1 MCVSSYCRGV
11 EPGSDELLTIPE
23 AIERLRISRTHFFRL
38 KRQGVI
44 VGMRLGH
51 RTLIPSREIARLIAE
66 RYHPPAPKSD
76 G

>member
-1 MCVSSYCRGV
+1 MCVSSYGRGM
-11 EPGSDELLTIPE
+11 EPADDRLLTIPE

-66 RYHPPAPKSD
+66 RYRPPSD
-76 G
+76 DG

>member
-1 MCVSSYCRGV
+1 MHAGFVLRSPHGTR
-11 EPGSDELLTIPE
+11 PRRPLAHHPE
-23 AIERLRISRTHFFRL
+23 AIQALRISRTHFFRL

-51 RTLIPSREIARLIAE
+51 RTLIPSREISRLIDE
-66 RYHPPAPKSD
+66 RYHPPKSD

>member
-1 MCVSSYCRGV
+1 MQVWPYGRV
-11 EPGSDELLTIPE
+11 MEPGSDDRLLTIPE
-23 AIERLRISRTHFFRL
+23 AIQQLRISRTHFFRL

-44 VGMRLGH
+44 HCMRLGH

-66 RYHPPAPKSD
+66 RYHPPKGD

>member
-1 MCVSSYCRGV
+1 MPVSSYGHRMESGH
-11 EPGSDELLTIPE
+11 DELLTIPE
-23 AIERLRISRTHFFRL
+23 AIEKLRISRTHFFRL

-51 RTLIPSREIARLIAE
+51 RTLIPSREIARLIDE
-66 RYHPPAPKSD
+66 RYHPPKSD

>member
-1 MCVSSYCRGV
+1 M
-11 EPGSDELLTIPE
+11 EPGHDKLLTIPE

-51 RTLIPSREIARLIAE
+51 RTLIPQREIARLINE
-66 RYHPPAPKSD
+66 RYRPPKSD

>member
-1 MCVSSYCRGV
+1 M
-11 EPGSDELLTIPE
+11 EPGHDQLLTIPE

-44 VGMRLGH
+44 VGMRLGC
-51 RTLIPSREIARLIAE
+51 RTLIPQQEIARLIAE
-66 RYHPPAPKSD
+66 RYRPPAPKGD

>member
-1 MCVSSYCRGV
+1 M
-11 EPGSDELLTIPE
+11 EPGRDELLTIPE

-38 KRQGVI
+38 KRRGEI

-51 RTLIPSREIARLIAE
+51 RTPIPSREIARLIDE
-66 RYHPPAPKSD
+66 RYHPPAPGND